1 MGQTQACSL
10 FVEQKLELPVSLTVT
25 FKELTIVALFNDT
38 LQHQILLQC
47 KLCAANLS

>member
-1 MGQTQACSL
+1 MGQSQACFL

-25 FKELTIVALFNDT
+25 FKELTIALFNDT

-47 KLCAANLS
+47 KLNAANLS